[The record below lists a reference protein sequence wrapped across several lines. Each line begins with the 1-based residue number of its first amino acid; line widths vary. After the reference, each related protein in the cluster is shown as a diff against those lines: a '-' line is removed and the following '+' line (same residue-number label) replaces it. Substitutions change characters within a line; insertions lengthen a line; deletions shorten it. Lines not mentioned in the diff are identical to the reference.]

1 VCAKE
6 SRVDSPSGTVIDRIK
21 VREVAGV
28 FRSRDALEA
37 AIDALLLAGFDR
49 ADIDLMAGLDAVRER
64 LGGIYLT
71 AHELA
76 DVPSVPR
83 RAYVARDD
91 VTTATALVAGVL
103 SYVGATAAAL
113 GVVAS
118 GGTLALALAAAAVGG
133 AAAGGTGALIAR
145 LLGRERAKELE
156 TQLATGGL
164 VLWVR
169 VRSPERDELAQQ
181 ILRGHGAEAVRVHEI
196 EIEKRLEDIPLSSL
210 NPDPWLGGERLGQ
223 P

>member
-1 VCAKE
+1 MDK
-6 SRVDSPSGTVIDRIK
+6 PSETVIDRVK

-37 AIDALLLAGFDR
+37 AIGALLRAGFNG
-49 ADIDLMAGLDAVRER
+49 ADVSVMAGLDAVRER
-64 LGGIYLT
+64 LGSIYL
-71 AHELA
+71 AAQELA
-76 DVPSVPR
+76 DIPSVPR
-83 RAYVARDD
+83 RAYIARDD
-91 VTTATALVAGVL
+91 VTTTTALAAGVL
-103 SYVGATAAAL
+103 TYVGATAAVL

-118 GGTLALALAAAAVGG
+118 GGTLALALAAAAAGG

-145 LLGRERAKELE
+145 LLGRQQAKELE
-156 TQLATGGL
+156 SQMATGGL

-169 VRSPERDELAQQ
+169 VRSPGREELAQQ

-196 EIEKRLEDIPLSSL
+196 EIEKRLEDVPLSSL
-210 NPDPWLGGERLGQ
+210 RPDPWLGDERLGQ